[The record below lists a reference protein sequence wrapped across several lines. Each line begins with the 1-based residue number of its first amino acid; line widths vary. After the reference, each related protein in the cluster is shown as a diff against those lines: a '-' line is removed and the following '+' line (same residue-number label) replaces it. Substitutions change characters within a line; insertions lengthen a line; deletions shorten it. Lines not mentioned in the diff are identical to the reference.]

1 MQTLKKMVIRLV
13 SQYFN
18 QRRILHERVVSYKLV
33 DQEDE
38 KQLYSFL
45 VQRFEIELDF
55 KSALLTQA

>member
-1 MQTLKKMVIRLV
+1 MVIKLV

-55 KSALLTQA
+55 KSAFLTQA